1 MQEKATKESNMEIN
15 IDCPNANSLND
26 KISLLIIKKITNRE
40 ITSLL
45 NIKKHIIIK
54 NEINKTKEKLKIIL
68 KYGDILEL
76 KETQKSDLEKIFEER
91 ILEKISK
98 S

>member
-1 MQEKATKESNMEIN
+1 MQEKVTKESNMEIN

-45 NIKKHIIIK
+45 NI
-54 NEINKTKEKLKIIL
+54 
-68 KYGDILEL
+68 
-76 KETQKSDLEKIFEER
+76 
-91 ILEKISK
+91 
-98 S
+98 